1 MIVDVLCAPKL
12 PHNYP
17 PLSSMVAAIITA
29 SLSLFY
35 CRDHAC
41 KTRPARPI
49 CAFPPLVF
57 LSPRAPTPQSTHT
70 NPMRTHPGSSM
81 HFFLFLSKHDVR
93 GNFPGH
99 RGSKHVMHDHFC
111 LSLPCFCAS
120 WAPCTLTHPSAPM
133 RTHLHLFTPV
143 CTLLFHVYMCNLI
156 KKIVSK

>member
-99 RGSKHVMHDHFC
+99 RATNMSCTTGFVSVC
-111 LSLPCFCAS
+111 LVFVSPPC
-120 WAPCTLTHPSAPM
+120 PLRPNAPM
-133 RTHLHLFTPV
+133 HTYPHPFEPVFTRLHPFAHL
-143 CTLLFHVYMCNLI
+143 YMYNLI
-156 KKIVSK
+156 EK